1 MSGSKYES
9 SAWQV
14 ADDIVPIAE
23 LKAHLSE
30 RIRALRGRRRPLV
43 ITQNGRAAAVLLSPS
58 EFDRLTLQA
67 RFVAAVREGID
78 QANAG
83 RVVEHDEVGE
93 ILDARFGDLSQ
104 EKGT

>member
-1 MSGSKYES
+1 M
-9 SAWQV
+9 
-14 ADDIVPIAE
+14 
-23 LKAHLSE
+23 
-30 RIRALRGRRRPLV
+30 
-43 ITQNGRAAAVLLSPS
+43 LLSPS

-93 ILDARFGDLSQ
+93 ILDARFGYLSR